1 MKHRGP
7 RHPGG
12 DMQQR
17 SEAWYRE
24 RAGRITGSR
33 FARAMAARSSD
44 AFQGL
49 IADLAEERRT
59 GQSRDRGYVSAAMQ
73 WGIDHEGRARM
84 WYCSQYGHPVREV
97 GFVVHP
103 VHDFVGVSPD
113 GLVGDRGLIE
123 IKCPQLANFNRV
135 VRSQRM
141 PARYRWQVQGQLW
154 VCEREWLDFVCFY
167 PPRQGVVIRVEA
179 DENDFDKIESRCT
192 EVDLEV
198 KRRVGIGGRTSPK
211 SAPRRSPSPAPNDDV
226 SVERTRTPAGQG
238 MPGWIWVVGSVILL
252 YWLTR

>member
-1 MKHRGP
+1 MR
-7 RHPGG
+7 
-12 DMQQR
+12 QR

-49 IADLAEERRT
+49 IADLSEERRT
-59 GQSRDRGYVSAAMQ
+59 GRSRDRGYVSEAMQ
-73 WGIDHEGRARM
+73 WGIDHEGRARN
-84 WYCSQYGHPVREV
+84 WYGRQHRCQVLEV

-103 VHDFVGVSPD
+103 LHDFVGVSPD

-123 IKCPQLANFNRV
+123 IKCPQLGNFNRV
-135 VRSQRM
+135 ARSQRM

-167 PPRQGVVIRVEA
+167 PPGKGIVIRVEA
-179 DENDFDKIESRCT
+179 DEEAFDQIESRCIEIDR
-192 EVDLEV
+192 EVT
-198 KRRVGIGGRTSPK
+198 RRVGVGSRA
-211 SAPRRSPSPAPNDDV
+211 APRPVTPSPCSPAPKA
-226 SVERTRTPAGQG
+226 SAPIAGERMPSSSGWDIPA
-238 MPGWIWVVGSVILL
+238 WVWGLAALAAL
-252 YWLTR
+252 YWLMR